1 MVCVQNFNQS
11 SALEDSCLYIIVLT
25 HANTSFLDY
34 ASFHSW
40 CCLTNKKLNLFK
52 KTVFLS
58 EHSAVGI
65 KSYNKCAKCSLSA

>member
-40 CCLTNKKLNLFK
+40 CCLTNKKL
-52 KTVFLS
+52 
-58 EHSAVGI
+58 
-65 KSYNKCAKCSLSA
+65 